1 MKLCTQYFLSVFILG
16 LSLFSGPP
24 NADAH
29 GTDYSIVEAAT
40 LMAVAFY
47 YSDGEPM
54 AYAQVLVFSPK
65 DPKVEHQNGRTDR
78 HGKFAFCP
86 DTPGTWRIIAND
98 GMGHLCQATVEVS
111 PESLA
116 GKSDT
121 PHGET
126 EIAHPVQGSKT
137 LRIIAGLSL
146 ILNLAF
152 AAYFLLQRSHAA
164 KRRS

>member
-1 MKLCTQYFLSVFILG
+1 MKLCTQYFLSVSILG

-54 AYAQVLVFSPK
+54 AYAEVLVFSPK
-65 DPKVEHQNGRTDR
+65 DPKVEHQNGRTDK
-78 HGKFAFCP
+78 HGNFAFCP
-86 DTPGTWRIIAND
+86 DMPGAWRIIAND
-98 GMGHLCQATVEVS
+98 GMGHRCGATVEVS
-111 PESLA
+111 PESLT
-116 GKSDT
+116 GKSDA
-121 PHGET
+121 PQGAREM
-126 EIAHPVQGSKT
+126 AHPVQGPSPLK
-137 LRIIAGLSL
+137 IIAGLSL